1 MSAMIGQP
9 VLAWGRFPRK
19 FGLDSAQSERPQQEL
34 YARCSRRSL
43 RRIADNALRRCPGTN
58 ALSDVTVR
66 AVRWPA
72 LQGHSVTPGWVRRD
86 GTFEAA
92 DHGSRG
98 IGRQILVA
106 ALAIGSKLV
115 IVRYG
120 VRLEFQ
126 TLRRR
131 SGVDRGVVLRA
142 LASIEHAVVP
152 DDAHDAVA
160 SAGNASSGE
169 RLESLRRESITPRR
183 QQSQFPLV
191 VNAGENVVVD

>member
-1 MSAMIGQP
+1 VSAMIGQP

-115 IVRYG
+115 IVRDG
-120 VRLEFQ
+120 GATRIPNAAPPIWC
-126 TLRRR
+126 R
-131 SGVDRGVVLRA
+131 SRGSIAGSRVDRTCRSPGRRA
-142 LASIEHAVVP
+142 RR
-152 DDAHDAVA
+152 
-160 SAGNASSGE
+160 GGE
-169 RLESLRRESITPRR
+169 RR
-183 QQSQFPLV
+183 QRQLGR
-191 VNAGENVVVD
+191 AA